1 MICYAISDIHG
12 SISAF
17 EEALELVLD
26 KLENPDTKLILLG
39 DYIYGYEDNY
49 AVLEKIMTLQY
60 QYGTEKIIALIGNH
74 EEMVCNGNWSINGY
88 GFSDEKDD
96 KYINWISKLPRYYT
110 AGKTI
115 FVHAGI
121 TEEAGE
127 YWEYETDDFTF
138 TEKYPAETG
147 FFCENYKIVAGHVG
161 TSEISGDSD
170 FHGIYYDGQ
179 SHYYIDSTVLESG
192 FLNVLKV
199 DIENQKYYEV
209 TAYGDVLIIPY
220 EEEY

>member
-1 MICYAISDIHG
+1 MICYVMSDIHG

-26 KLENPDTKLILLG
+26 DLENPDVKLILLG
-39 DYIYGYEDNY
+39 DYVHGDEDNY
-49 AVLEKIMTLQY
+49 AVLDR
-60 QYGTEKIIALIGNH
+60 IIALQHKYSPDKVIALLGNH

-88 GFSDEKDD
+88 GFSDETDD
-96 KYINWISKLPRYYT
+96 KYINWMSRLPRYYVL
-110 AGKTI
+110 GKTI

-121 TEEAGE
+121 DEEAGE
-127 YWEYETDDFTF
+127 FWEYETDDFTF

-147 FFCENYKIVAGHVG
+147 FFCEDYKIIAGHVG
-161 TSEISGDSD
+161 TCEISGDAR

-179 SHYYIDSTVLESG
+179 SHYYLDSSVLESG
-192 FLNVLKV
+192 FLNLLKI

-209 TAYGDVLIIPY
+209 TQYG
-220 EEEY
+220 